1 MALYFRIT
9 AILHRMRSK
18 VTINERGVITIPA
31 ALRRAF
37 DLKARDEVILEQ
49 TEAGILLR
57 PAISVPIEIYSDE
70 RIVEFARDEAALAAE
85 LDKLA

>member
-1 MALYFRIT
+1 MQ
-9 AILHRMRSK
+9 SK

-37 DLKARDEVILEQ
+37 DLKPRDEVILEQ

-57 PAISVPIEIYSDE
+57 PAISVPIEFYSEE
-70 RIVEFARDEAALAAE
+70 RIAEFARDEDALASE
-85 LDKLA
+85 LDRLG